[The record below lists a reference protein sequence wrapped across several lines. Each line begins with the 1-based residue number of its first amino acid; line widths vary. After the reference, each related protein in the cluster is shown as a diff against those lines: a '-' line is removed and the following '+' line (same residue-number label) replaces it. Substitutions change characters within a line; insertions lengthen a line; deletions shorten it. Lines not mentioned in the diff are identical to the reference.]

1 MITRICMNNR
11 WLLIAFVAFSPFAV
25 AEPST
30 RIALD
35 NPVIVVGSDE
45 PSYVRY
51 GANDA
56 AAYLREITGNQVK
69 ILDSTRDI
77 GRATSIVVIGMS
89 AAQALH
95 VEPEN
100 VNSIGDEGYVIHTAH
115 LGKREL
121 IVVAGSDPH
130 GTNAGIAS
138 LMRLIQGERHS
149 AYLAGPHD
157 VRSKPSIAVRGIQL
171 NGWPLNYPYA
181 FRSWKE
187 ADWKRFVDIAWVQHV
202 NLFYLWPF
210 MEIIPVP
217 LSQEDEAYLQEVQR
231 VVEYARKQRGMEVW
245 IMQSA
250 NRIAVSDCKVKD
262 PRFRTYWVMG
272 ECQKDMN
279 PADPEQFA
287 QILAHFEVLY
297 KIVNNADGFCFIDSD
312 PGGWPGSP
320 LSDQVKVF
328 NGARKLL
335 DRYSLHGS
343 KTKLIDWMWLGWGR
357 HPSGDESGAR
367 AVDFM
372 AETIRNFKTNLPE
385 PWDLIAGISSYLQ
398 SAQRES
404 VLDKTVFLQY
414 GAIEMEPAFPSTN
427 LNLDPVQDVFDV
439 AAKYPALKGIM
450 GNNELMSLQFPRT
463 FYFFNR
469 AWDAAYKD
477 RSEPQVLA
485 ELARQL
491 YPDHQQL
498 IVAAFQKL
506 RAENPGEI
514 EPTLEELSKLIQS
527 GNMGRKGAIGRY
539 LFPEHLAVAK
549 NLEMQLGIR
558 DARQRFIQAM
568 NRDEK
573 PSVQES
579 AHLLEDYFDKL
590 LAWNHETGW
599 EKMIDIT
606 IWNAPIYE
614 KDHALSKAMGNLR
627 QVLAQGKPY
636 TSYTQIADFFDG
648 ISEHLLHEYGR
659 DSVMIGCI
667 EPFKMS
673 VIEGR

>member
-1 MITRICMNNR
+1 MITRIHLNNI
-11 WLLIAFVAFSPFAV
+11 WLLLTLLSFSPLLV
-25 AEPST
+25 AKPTAS
-30 RIALD
+30 IALD
-35 NPVIVVGSDE
+35 NPVIMVGSDE
-45 PSYVRY
+45 PSYVRN
-51 GANDA
+51 GANDT
-56 AAYLREITGNQVK
+56 AAYLREITGNQVAILNSPKK
-69 ILDSTRDI
+69 I
-77 GRATSIVVIGMS
+77 GKATSIVVIGLS

-100 VNSIGDEGYVIHTAH
+100 ISSIGTEGYVIHNFH
-115 LGKREL
+115 LGNREL
-121 IVVAGSDPH
+121 IVVAGADPH

-138 LMRLIQGERHS
+138 LMRLIQAEGHS
-149 AYLAGPHD
+149 AYLPGPLD
-157 VRSKPSIAVRGIQL
+157 LRSKPSIAVRGIHL

-187 ADWKRFVDIAWVQHV
+187 ADWKRFVDIAWAQHI

-217 LSQEDEAYLQEVQR
+217 LSSEDEAYLQEVQR
-231 VVEYARKQRGMEVW
+231 VVEYAQKQRGMEVW

-250 NRIAVSDCKVKD
+250 NRIAVSDCKAED

-287 QILAHFEVLY
+287 QVLAHFEAFY
-297 KIVNNADGFCFIDSD
+297 KVVNSADGFCFIDSD

-320 LSDQVKVF
+320 LSDQAKIF

-335 DRYSLHGS
+335 DRYSVHGS
-343 KTKLIDWMWLGWGR
+343 KTKLIDWMWLGWGK

-372 AETIRNFKTNLPE
+372 AETIRNFKTNLSE

-398 SAQRES
+398 SADRES
-404 VLDKTVFLQY
+404 VLDRTIFLQY
-414 GAIEMEPAFPSTN
+414 GAIEMEPAFPTTN
-427 LNLDPVQDVFDV
+427 LNLDPVRDVFDV

-469 AWDAAYKD
+469 AWDTAYKD
-477 RSEPQVLA
+477 RSEPQVLS
-485 ELARQL
+485 ELAWQL

-498 IVAAFQKL
+498 IAAAFQKL
-506 RAENPGEI
+506 RAEDPGEI
-514 EPTLEELSKLIQS
+514 EPTLAELSKLIQS
-527 GNMGRKGAIGRY
+527 GNIGREGAIGRY
-539 LFPEHLAVAK
+539 LFPEHLTVAK

-573 PSVQES
+573 PGVQES
-579 AHLLEDYFDKL
+579 AHLLEDYFDRL

-599 EKMIDIT
+599 DKMIDIT

-627 QVLAQGKPY
+627 EVLAQGKPY

-648 ISEHLLHEYGR
+648 LSQRMLQKYGR